1 MPLRSDVLD
10 EYGMLTQ
17 NGKYVMQL
25 ALRDPATA
33 GYMFA
38 QMRSG
43 LTEKINAAA
52 YMVKNLQPISPA
64 LSSQQLG
71 QIVQAQVFSSAM
83 TTIGVYSDF
92 NALLDLEEMI
102 NKNALEPKA
111 PTEDV
116 QEAVRFV
123 RNNSGIIK
131 YLRRDLAD
139 KAKDLTKA

>member
-1 MPLRSDVLD
+1 MPLNNNVLD

-17 NGKYVMQL
+17 NGKDVMQL

-33 GYMFA
+33 EYMFA
-38 QMRSG
+38 QMRKG
-43 LTEKINAAA
+43 VIEKIKAAA
-52 YMVKNLQPISPA
+52 YMLKKLQPISPT

-71 QIVQAQVFSSAM
+71 QIIQAHVFSSAM

-92 NALLDLEEMI
+92 NVLLDLEEMI
-102 NKNALEPKA
+102 NKNALEPKG

-116 QEAVRFV
+116 QEAVRFI

-139 KAKDLTKA
+139 KARDLTKT

>member
-1 MPLRSDVLD
+1 MPLNNNVLD

-17 NGKYVMQL
+17 NGKDVMQL

-33 GYMFA
+33 EYMFA
-38 QMRSG
+38 QMRKG
-43 LTEKINAAA
+43 VIEKINAAA
-52 YMVKNLQPISPA
+52 YMLKNLQPISPT

-71 QIVQAQVFSSAM
+71 QIIQAHVFSSAM
-83 TTIGVYSDF
+83 TIIGVYSDF

-102 NKNALEPKA
+102 NKNALEPKTA
-111 PTEDV
+111 TEDV

-139 KAKDLTKA
+139 KARDLTKT

>member
-1 MPLRSDVLD
+1 MPLNNNVLD

-17 NGKYVMQL
+17 NGKDVMQL

-33 GYMFA
+33 EYMFA
-38 QMRSG
+38 QMRKG
-43 LTEKINAAA
+43 VLEKIKAAA
-52 YMVKNLQPISPA
+52 YMLKKLQPISPT

-71 QIVQAQVFSSAM
+71 QIIQAHVFSSAM

-92 NALLDLEEMI
+92 NVLLDLEEMI
-102 NKNALEPKA
+102 NKNALEPKG

-116 QEAVRFV
+116 QEAVRFI

-139 KAKDLTKA
+139 KARDLTKT

>member
-1 MPLRSDVLD
+1 MPLNNNVLD

-17 NGKYVMQL
+17 NGKDVMQL

-33 GYMFA
+33 EYMFA
-38 QMRSG
+38 QMRKG
-43 LTEKINAAA
+43 VIEKIKAAA
-52 YMVKNLQPISPA
+52 YMLKKLQPISPT

-71 QIVQAQVFSSAM
+71 QIIQAHVFSSAM

-92 NALLDLEEMI
+92 NVLLDLEEMI
-102 NKNALEPKA
+102 NKNALEPKG

-139 KAKDLTKA
+139 KARDLTKT

>member
-1 MPLRSDVLD
+1 MPLNNNVLD

-17 NGKYVMQL
+17 NGKDVMQL

-33 GYMFA
+33 EYMFA
-38 QMRSG
+38 QMRKG
-43 LTEKINAAA
+43 VLEKIKAAA
-52 YMVKNLQPISPA
+52 YMLKKLQPISPT

-71 QIVQAQVFSSAM
+71 QIIQAHVFSSAM

-92 NALLDLEEMI
+92 NVLLDLEEMI
-102 NKNALEPKA
+102 NKNALEPKG

-139 KAKDLTKA
+139 KARDLTKT

>member
-1 MPLRSDVLD
+1 MPLSSDVLD

-17 NGKYVMQL
+17 NGKHAIQL

-33 GYMFA
+33 DYMFT
-38 QMRSG
+38 QMRNGVS
-43 LTEKINAAA
+43 EKIKGVVH
-52 YMVKNLQPISPA
+52 MLKHLEPISPT

-71 QIVQAQVFSSAM
+71 QIIQAHVFASAM

-92 NALLDLEEMI
+92 NALLDLEQMI

-116 QEAVRFV
+116 QEAVRFI

-139 KAKDLTKA
+139 KAREVTKA